1 MRNLPILLL
10 LCVAVCSAYPLDR
23 AARDKEDTM
32 ELVQV
37 TKGAV
42 LTSLMARWGN

>member
-10 LCVAVCSAYPLDR
+10 LWVAVCSAYPLDR
-23 AARDKEDTM
+23 AARVKEDSM

-37 TKGAV
+37 IKGPV